1 MILIPDDNEIL
12 AQLSATG
19 STPDSVASILRC
31 AGYNGL
37 TGKSI
42 RQRLMK
48 LEKEKAVERVRR
60 PDIRKTCWAPATG
73 GCSD

>member
-1 MILIPDDNEIL
+1 MILSPDDNEIL
-12 AQLSATG
+12 ARLSVTG
-19 STPDSVASILRC
+19 STPDSVANLLRC
-31 AGYNGL
+31 AGYSGM

-60 PDIRKTCWAPATG
+60 PDIKKICWAPTTK
-73 GCSD
+73 